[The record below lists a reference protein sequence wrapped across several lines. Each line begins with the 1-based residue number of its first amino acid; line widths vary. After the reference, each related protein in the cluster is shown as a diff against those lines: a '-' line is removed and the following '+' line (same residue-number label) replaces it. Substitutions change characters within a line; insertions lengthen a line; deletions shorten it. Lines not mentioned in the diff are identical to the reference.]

1 MLLFVTKVTF
11 FESKI
16 SKDNRIFFSSTNHFI
31 SGMLKNTIMFNV
43 SFISN
48 HMRII
53 DVFKVF
59 TQDEINTSL
68 SLSDTYPNFV

>member
-1 MLLFVTKVTF
+1 
-11 FESKI
+11 
-16 SKDNRIFFSSTNHFI
+16 
-31 SGMLKNTIMFNV
+31 MLKNTIMFNV
-43 SFISN
+43 SFVSN